1 MKKLKRKHTLSLII
15 LFSAQFI
22 TLLLEILLDKVI
34 DVKSVLKCYKHESNF
49 ECFFFFF
56 FK

>member
-34 DVKSVLKCYKHESNF
+34 DVKSVLKCYKHESKF